1 MGKTSYKNAGELV
14 DELSKK
20 IAKLNEGTLDLTELD
35 ALVVSSRELYEQLIV
50 LRYKAFDT
58 YGTPE
63 STVEQPIMQ
72 KEAEIE
78 IELTP
83 QEEEEKP
90 EEAIFDF
97 TGVIETPEQKKET
110 TQPAFDFTSDTP
122 TTPEKPEIPEP
133 PKEEIKKI
141 PPYVSDIEEEDN
153 ETESSNS
160 LNNFLKKEDD
170 FSLRKKL
177 QNTPI
182 SDIKAHIGIAKKFEY
197 ISAMFNGDAAAYEDA
212 IDFLNTCASGKDAQL
227 KLNELVVTYKWDLE
241 DKSILKFTELVERRY
256 L

>member
-1 MGKTSYKNAGELV
+1 MGKTSYKNASELV
-14 DELSKK
+14 SELSKK
-20 IAKLNEGTLDLTELD
+20 MDKLNEGTLDLRELD
-35 ALVVSSRELYEQLIV
+35 ALVASSRELYEQLIV

-63 STVEQPIMQ
+63 SKVEQPIIQ
-72 KEAEIE
+72 KEAEID
-78 IELTP
+78 IALTP
-83 QEEEEKP
+83 EKEEENT

-97 TGVIETPEQKKET
+97 TGVTEMPEQNKET
-110 TQPAFDFTSDTP
+110 TQPVFDFTADTP
-122 TTPEKPEIPEP
+122 STPQKPET
-133 PKEEIKKI
+133 PKEELKTSN
-141 PPYVSDIEEEDN
+141 PFATSDSEAEDDTEN
-153 ETESSNS
+153 ENPNS

-177 QNTPI
+177 QYTPI

-197 ISAMFNGDAAAYEDA
+197 ISTMFNGNAAAYEDA

-227 KLNELVVTYKWDLE
+227 KLNELVETYKWDLE